1 MPTIRKRR
9 VRHRITRRKKHTMKG
24 GGGGNWLSS
33 VKTDREAKQ
42 STAPEGALNVY
53 TKDGQL
59 DDTVIHQD
67 KEAIQTHLKGLN
79 TIADFK
85 ARIGDL
91 IGFSNSNNNNEEDS
105 STLALAFMKK
115 VENALRKK
123 AGVGEIDNLLKDS
136 EYPLFIWYLGN
147 LSNAPIAGDP
157 IAGE

>member
-24 GGGGNWLSS
+24 GGGWLLS
-33 VKTDREAKQ
+33 VKADRDTKK
-42 STAPEGALNVY
+42 STTPEGALNVY
-53 TKDGQL
+53 TIDGQL

-85 ARIGDL
+85 ARIKDL
-91 IGFSNSNNNNEEDS
+91 MVFSNSNNKNEEDS
-105 STLALAFMKK
+105 STLALAFMRK

-123 AGVGEIDNLLKDS
+123 AGVGEIDNLLMDS
-136 EYPLFIWYLGN
+136 EYPLFIWYLNN
-147 LSNAPIAGDP
+147 LSNAPIAG
-157 IAGE
+157 E

>member
-1 MPTIRKRR
+1 
-9 VRHRITRRKKHTMKG
+9 MKG

-42 STAPEGALNVY
+42 STTPEGALNLY
-53 TKDGQL
+53 TIDGQL

-91 IGFSNSNNNNEEDS
+91 MVFSKNNNFSEEDS
-105 STLALAFMKK
+105 STLALAFMRK
-115 VENALRKK
+115 VENALRAK
-123 AGVGEIDNLLKDS
+123 AKVGEIDNLLMDS
-136 EYPLFIWYLGN
+136 EYPLFIWYLNN
-147 LSNAPIAGDP
+147 LSTSVPP

>member
-24 GGGGNWLSS
+24 GGGWLSL
-33 VKTDREAKQ
+33 VRADRDTKRN
-42 STAPEGALNVY
+42 TTPEGTLNLY
-53 TKDGQL
+53 TIDGQL
-59 DDTVIHQD
+59 DDTVINQD

-91 IGFSNSNNNNEEDS
+91 MVFSKNNNFSEEDS

-115 VENALRKK
+115 VENSLRKK
-123 AGVGEIDNLLKDS
+123 EGVGEIDNLLKDS
-136 EYPLFIWYLGN
+136 EYPLFIWYLNN